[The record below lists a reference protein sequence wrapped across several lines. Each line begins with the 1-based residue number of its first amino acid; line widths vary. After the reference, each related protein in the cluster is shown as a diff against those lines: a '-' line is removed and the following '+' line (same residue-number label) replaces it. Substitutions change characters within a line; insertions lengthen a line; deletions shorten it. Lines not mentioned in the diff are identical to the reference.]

1 MGASINAAAPW
12 GSETT
17 TFTASGLSD
26 NAGQWIAL
34 ANDVLLN
41 PSFPAGELDK
51 LKQRMRVQLRQ
62 QRSSPNFLM
71 QERFDRA
78 VYGKHPAAITSPT
91 RRVFGQDHSGNA
103 GAMAPTKYLPENAIL
118 GIAGDIR
125 PEDVKRLF
133 SALSGWKEGS
143 GQAALPAATTPA
155 VGRKV
160 FLVDRP
166 GSVQTDV
173 ALGNIAVSRLDPN
186 YIPMV
191 VMDRHRRWRRFRAPV
206 PQSA

>member
-34 ANDVLLN
+34 ANDILLN
-41 PSFPAGELDK
+41 PSFPASELDK

-91 RRVFGQDHSGNA
+91 RESLDKITPEMLAQWHRYKVPSGERHSWN
-103 GAMAPTKYLPENAIL
+103 
-118 GIAGDIR
+118 R
-125 PEDVKRLF
+125 RRH
-133 SALSGWKEGS
+133 S
-143 GQAALPAATTPA
+143 PA
-155 VGRKV
+155 K
-160 FLVDRP
+160 
-166 GSVQTDV
+166 
-173 ALGNIAVSRLDPN
+173 
-186 YIPMV
+186 M
-191 VMDRHRRWRRFRAPV
+191 
-206 PQSA
+206 